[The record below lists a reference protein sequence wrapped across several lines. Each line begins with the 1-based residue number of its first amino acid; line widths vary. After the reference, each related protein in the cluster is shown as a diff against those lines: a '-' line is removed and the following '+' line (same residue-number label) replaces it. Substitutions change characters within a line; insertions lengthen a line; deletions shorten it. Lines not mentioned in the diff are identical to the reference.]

1 MGFVLIQGTYHVTG
15 FQPDG
20 DSLRFQALD
29 RSDWARLPGRARLNG
44 RGQAQLR
51 LEGID
56 ALETHFA
63 AGGTIGV
70 THQPSGLAGAA
81 RDRLL
86 GILGITGVVLA
97 PDGSTITAAA
107 DGTPGFI
114 LSREVELHGRPV
126 AFAFA
131 GEPPGGDPDDI
142 FLDTDLLRSSANHQ
156 LMAAGLTYPIYYS
169 KLFHDLRDALTA
181 ALQDA
186 RAAGRGLWPADR
198 TDGCHI
204 DALAAITEDHPI
216 LPKLFRRLTSY
227 FAASGGQLDLDG
239 FTTWLKGDDERV
251 RILSLGH
258 ETGFDDVVETR
269 GQTVR
274 LKFDPTDLVFIPR
287 QFVPA

>member
-1 MGFVLIQGTYHVTG
+1 MGFVSIRGTYHVTG

-20 DSLRFQALD
+20 DSLRFQARD
-29 RSDWARLPGRARLNG
+29 RSDWNRLPGRARLNG
-44 RGQAQLR
+44 KGQAQLR

-63 AGGTIGV
+63 AGGAIGV
-70 THQPSGLAGAA
+70 THQPPALAGAA

-86 GILGITGVVLA
+86 ELLGITGVVLA
-97 PDGSTITAAA
+97 PNGSTIAAAA

-131 GEPPGGDPDDI
+131 GEPPDGNSADI
-142 FLDTDLLRSSANHQ
+142 FLDEALLRQSVNFQ
-156 LMAAGLTYPIYYS
+156 LMEAGLTYPIYYT

-181 ALQDA
+181 AVAEA
-186 RAAGRGLWPADR
+186 RAAGRGVWPEDR
-198 TDGCHI
+198 TGGCRI
-204 DALAAITEDHPI
+204 GELAAITERHPI
-216 LPKLFRRLTSY
+216 LPKLFRRLTSF
-227 FAASGGQLDLDG
+227 FAANGGAVELDG
-239 FTTWLKGDDERV
+239 FTTWLEGGDERV

-258 ETGFDDVVETR
+258 ETGVDDVIEIN

-274 LKFDPTDLVFIPR
+274 LKFDSTDLVFIPR